1 MQRAAS
7 RQRNKHDAV
16 REEVCFCVFE
26 CICVCVC
33 VHLLKVAEG
42 GVALDVV
49 LLLEA
54 VKLARMHVHPRQH
67 LEGGGEV
74 ERDQP

>member
-1 MQRAAS
+1 MRM
-7 RQRNKHDAV
+7 
-16 REEVCFCVFE
+16 CL
-26 CICVCVC
+26 CVC

-74 ERDQP
+74 ERGQP